1 MNAPVAE
8 LMSWTSLTIRPDCP
22 ATDALA
28 ILAAADA
35 ETLFVVDADDRFL
48 GVVTGYELLKAE
60 LNGSLADCTAAQ
72 LLHATPYTL
81 TPEQPVA
88 EAVKRFRESGIST
101 APVVRD
107 GRLLGALD
115 RKTVLRWL
123 ASQRS
128 ESSPPIAP
136 PKYLQRTGGTTQ
148 RSPVTP

>member
-22 ATDALA
+22 AVDALA

-48 GVVTGYELLKAE
+48 GVVAGNELLKAE
-60 LNGSLADCTAAQ
+60 LNGSLAESTAGQ
-72 LLHATPYTL
+72 LLHMTPHTL
-81 TPEQPVA
+81 SPEQPVA
-88 EAVKRFRESGIST
+88 EAAKRFREGTIST
-101 APVVRD
+101 VPVVRD
-107 GRLLGALD
+107 GRLLGILD

-123 ASQRS
+123 VSQRS

-136 PKYLQRTGGTTQ
+136 PKFLQRTGGATQ
-148 RSPVTP
+148 RSPVNP